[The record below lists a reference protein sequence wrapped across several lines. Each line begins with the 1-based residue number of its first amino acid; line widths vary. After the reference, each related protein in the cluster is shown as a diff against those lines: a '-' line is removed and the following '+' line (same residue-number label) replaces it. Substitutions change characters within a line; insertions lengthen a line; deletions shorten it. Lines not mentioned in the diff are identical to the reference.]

1 MSLNPL
7 SYFERKIDVS
17 PDLSSLTSIGEG
29 EISPELVGLSED
41 AGEIIWAAAEE
52 LYLTGLHPTVS
63 ICIRRYG
70 EVVLNRTIGHR
81 SGNGPGDND
90 EPVLATPDT
99 PMCLFSASKAVTA
112 MLIHLLEEQGEL
124 NVLNPVS
131 HYIPV
136 FGANGKKHITV
147 HQLLSHRAGISRLK
161 NIDPEMLLESSEILK
176 RLYDTKPSA
185 LHGREVA
192 YSAITNGYVLGE
204 LVQRI
209 TGKDI
214 REFMREQIQQPLG
227 FKYFNY
233 GVPNQQVDDVARN
246 YSTGLPNVFPLTQLA
261 QRALGMT
268 FEQAVE
274 LSNEPRFLQR
284 IIPSGNIIATADEC
298 SQFYQ
303 CLLNGGELDGKRIFQ
318 PVTIERAIQEV
329 GRFDIDRV
337 LMLPLRYSAGMM
349 LGHAGVGLYG
359 PATAQ
364 AYGHLGMTNNFCWA
378 DPEREISVAILT
390 SGNPILGSHFP
401 RLGKLLY
408 AISKQCKR
416 LVKD

>member
-70 EVVLNRTIGHR
+70 EVLLNRTIGHR

-131 HYIPV
+131 HYIPE

-176 RLYDTKPSA
+176 RLYGEKPST

-209 TGKDI
+209 TGKNI

-246 YSTGLPNVFPLTQLA
+246 YSTGLPNVFPLRQLA
-261 QRALGMT
+261 RRALGMT

-303 CLLNGGELDGKRIFQ
+303 CLLNGGKLDGKRIFQ
-318 PVTIERAIQEV
+318 PVTIERATQEV
-329 GRFDIDRV
+329 SRFDIDRV